1 MIMVMMV
8 MFSIII
14 VIITGSREH
23 DVIGLNRVTFVETSS
38 HLRFEN
44 QSSRIIIVIVI
55 DDS

>member
-1 MIMVMMV
+1 MITVMMV
-8 MFSIII
+8 MFIIII

-38 HLRFEN
+38 HLRFQD

>member
-1 MIMVMMV
+1 MIM
-8 MFSIII
+8 MFII

-38 HLRFEN
+38 HLRFQD